1 MARKPGTTGGKVT
14 DEAGRPGAS
23 GIGRAAAEGAG
34 SGAKG
39 LGKSAAGAGRS
50 AASGSGPKLPP
61 NRAAQTKPAAPV
73 KPAGTAKLAA
83 VAKPAGTAKAAASP
97 PASRPVAAAAQ
108 PKSSGVKASVKA
120 SGKASVTTSIKAS
133 GGVGPVAGAGRPPV
147 GKVDRETFRLPA
159 PVQNLFWRG
168 GSAGGSG
175 VSVVRPEDLAVLR
188 IELAGMTISGG
199 AAPQLRRAGS
209 AAGRITLHFP
219 PQSIAEQS
227 FFEAEPPGYDEPA
240 DPYAH
245 LNPPKPPQPG
255 GSEAPTAPP
264 VRARIAGES
273 RIVFDVPAGFEAPWT
288 LEGVLDAVRR
298 LEPVVAPNAKAR
310 QLPPNRFRWESV
322 VVSGALK
329 ALNPRLKGRAA
340 SFTLRS
346 RQLALSEDTAS
357 LVGRRVEAV
366 GSFMR
371 PTKVGRVTIPT
382 LRLAAR
388 PANPSPGQTAIELP
402 FRLILSPHAG
412 ERFLHAAAPVAAP
425 SGRTELW
432 HSRLTGAKGTK
443 PRPIEPPNP
452 DPNRTVRAIWALTG
466 EGSDPDHPMSGTFP
480 TVNTLPAPLEAP
492 FRLPMNDF
500 DRAQIVHLSSNFSV
514 SNYRPEPVDASL
526 MMLSALGGWLDSRGA
541 WDPPGLSVEEW
552 AHRASMARDHYVRV
566 VYKGFLFPFGH
577 RVSLVKVTE
586 RKFHSPPGN
595 GTTGQP
601 QSGNAGNIAYLRQR
615 LFIVVRERERRFDEP
630 VHAALRNNAGTEYW
644 QRKMP
649 FASVRIL
656 TQQTP
661 NLDQPAA
668 TEVKAPAPESGYGQQ
683 MFWPAVGGKVFPF
696 QCVGIDLDG
705 NRVAFEMPM
714 IFLDNAKGCP
724 RKLVNNRLEPD
735 WAEAAKYAGQ
745 ARTAYQSRLDRRR
758 VAARKQRLALAQ
770 SARPGDTALE
780 AQTLQFSA
788 ETEANNPTLV
798 AVSEQLTRPLFFP
811 SIEQVEGQ
819 IGALSKLGGSP
830 DGSTLTWNAFYLR
843 HGFAGNKG
851 EVFANVG
858 GAAKLDFSAQGDRSG
873 GFVQPNLKPQA
884 LSRLAGPVMGDVAK
898 FVAGQTDPG
907 GGFPTSLSDLPLPLL
922 FGCIPLGAIIEA
934 VADLTNTPDQIP
946 KFASEAATG
955 LETLIGGLG
964 RLFGFLTDIA
974 AQPGQVG
981 EAATR
986 VFQATLDDLKAQGA
1000 AYAAAQ
1006 VAPVLAKIA
1015 DVRAALEQV
1024 GGKLEA
1030 LQSLAADAPPSP
1042 DLAALPAAASTARA
1056 RIAELRTLADAE
1068 VGGVSL
1074 PSGFRQ
1080 AILSAAQGADLF
1092 LADLAQLPALVAAGK
1107 ALFQALEAIVGDE
1120 TALSTLFEDPT
1131 EFGDRLGDVGA
1142 AVAAFRP
1149 PLEGLRLLDGAPK
1162 QAILQAVD
1170 AVGTA
1175 LDGAEAIVQLL
1186 ESLLGEELVIRF
1198 DWNPRI
1204 SSFWLPGA
1212 NKASDDPIFR
1222 ANDPKGFLVAVEA
1235 RVKKS
1240 GGSAPKIGVVCGL
1253 KHFDL
1258 VLVAPASFLELNFE
1272 KIEFTVDSAA
1282 KMDVDVLLSD
1292 IKFVGPLSFVE
1303 TLKDLIP
1310 LDGFSDPPYLDISPQ
1325 GIDAGFSVALPG
1337 ISIGVMSLQNLSLG
1351 AGFTVPFIGQ
1361 PLSVRFN
1368 FCTREQPF
1376 TLTVYM
1382 FGGGGFFGIT
1392 IDPSGVQI
1400 MEAAFEFGASISIDL
1415 GVASGGV
1422 SVMAGIYFRMEQ
1434 DECTLTG
1441 YFRLAGHVDVLG
1453 LITASLEL
1461 YLELRYETQSGKC
1474 VGRAE
1479 LTIEISLFIFS
1490 GSVTVSCERK
1500 FAGSNGD
1507 PSLRDMLGFK
1517 PALPLEAELALIDL
1531 ETDYA
1536 WREHAEAFA

>member
-1 MARKPGTTGGKVT
+1 MARKPGATGG
-14 DEAGRPGAS
+14 AGKGT
-23 GIGRAAAEGAG
+23 GAG
-34 SGAKG
+34 SSRPLPA
-39 LGKSAAGAGRS
+39 AAGKLISG
-50 AASGSGPKLPP
+50 AASASPSKTP
-61 NRAAQTKPAAPV
+61 AKPAPSAKATEV
-73 KPAGTAKLAA
+73 GTAKVA
-83 VAKPAGTAKAAASP
+83 VAAKPKAGAVKAGAKA
-97 PASRPVAAAAQ
+97 
-108 PKSSGVKASVKA
+108 
-120 SGKASVTTSIKAS
+120 
-133 GGVGPVAGAGRPPV
+133 GPVGAVGARPPV
-147 GKVDRETFRLPA
+147 STIDPGIFRLPA

-168 GSAGGSG
+168 GSASG
-175 VSVVRPEDLAVLR
+175 TGVAVVRPEDLAVLR
-188 IELAGMTISGG
+188 IELSGMTVSGG
-199 AAPQLRRAGS
+199 AAPKLRRSGTAP
-209 AAGRITLHFP
+209 GRIILHFP

-245 LNPPKPPQPG
+245 LNPPKPAPPG
-255 GSEAPTAPP
+255 GSEAPGAPP

-273 RIVFDVPAGFEAPWT
+273 RIVFEVPEGFEAPWT
-288 LEGVLDAVRR
+288 LQGVLGAVRA
-298 LEPVVAPNAKAR
+298 LEPVVAANAKAR

-329 ALNPRLKGRAA
+329 AMNPRLKGRAA

-357 LVGRRVEAV
+357 FVGRRVEEV

-371 PTKVGRVTIPT
+371 PSKLGKARIPSV
-382 LRLAAR
+382 RIAAR
-388 PANPSPGQTAIELP
+388 PANPAPGQTAIELP
-402 FRLILSPHAG
+402 FRLLLSPHAG

-432 HSRLTGAKGTK
+432 HSRLTGPRGTK

-452 DPNRTVRAIWALTG
+452 DGNRTVRAIWALTG
-466 EGSDPDHPMSGTFP
+466 EGSDPDHPMSGDFP
-480 TVNTLPAPLEAP
+480 TVDTLPEPLEAP
-492 FRLPMNDF
+492 FRLPLNDF
-500 DRAQIVHLSSNFSV
+500 DRAQIVHLSSNFSAP
-514 SNYRPEPVDASL
+514 NYQPEPVDANL

-586 RKFHSPPGN
+586 RKFHSPLGN
-595 GTTGQP
+595 GITGQP

-615 LFIVVRERERRFDEP
+615 LFIVVRERERRFDEA
-630 VHAALRNNAGTEYW
+630 VHATLRNNAGTEYW

-661 NLDQPAA
+661 NLDQPPA
-668 TEVKAPAPESGYGQQ
+668 TQVKSYGQQ

-724 RKLVNNRLEPD
+724 RLLQNKKLVPD
-735 WAEAAKYAGQ
+735 WANAAKYAGE
-745 ARTAYQSRLDRRR
+745 ARAEFQSRLDRRQ
-758 VAARKQRLALAQ
+758 VAARKQRLALAP

-780 AQTLQFSA
+780 ARTLQFSG
-788 ETEANNPTLV
+788 ETEANNLSL
-798 AVSEQLTRPLFFP
+798 AAASERLTRPLFFP
-811 SIEQVEGQ
+811 SLEQVEGQ

-830 DGSTLTWNAFYLR
+830 DGNVLKWNGFYLQ
-843 HGFAGNKG
+843 HGFTGNKG
-851 EVFANVG
+851 EVFADVSG
-858 GAAKLDFSAQGDRSG
+858 PAKLDFSAQGDRSG

-934 VADLTNTPDQIP
+934 VTDLTNTPDQIP

-964 RLFGFLTDIA
+964 RLYGFLADIV

-981 EAATR
+981 EAAAR
-986 VFQATLDDLKAQGA
+986 VFQATLDDLKAQAA
-1000 AYAAAQ
+1000 AYASAQ
-1006 VAPVLAKIA
+1006 VTPVLAKIA
-1015 DVRAALEQV
+1015 QVRAALEQV
-1024 GGKLEA
+1024 ADRLEA
-1030 LQSLAADAPPSP
+1030 LKSLAADAPASP
-1042 DLAALPAAASTARA
+1042 DLAALPGAASTARA
-1056 RIAELRTLADAE
+1056 RIAELKTLADAE

-1080 AILSAAQGADLF
+1080 AILSAAQGMDLF

-1120 TALSTLFEDPT
+1120 TALSTLFENPSA
-1131 EFGDRLGDVGA
+1131 FGDRLGDVA
-1142 AVAAFRP
+1142 TAVAAFRP
-1149 PLEGLRLLDGAPK
+1149 PLQGMRLLDGAPS

-1175 LDGAEAIVQLL
+1175 LDGAAAILDLL

-1235 RVKKS
+1235 RVKKT
-1240 GGSAPKIGVVCGL
+1240 GGSAPKVGVVCGL

-1272 KIEFTVDSAA
+1272 KIEFTVDSSA

-1337 ISIGVMSLQNLSLG
+1337 ISIGVLSLQNLSLG

-1422 SVMAGIYFRMEQ
+1422 SVMAGFYFRMEQ

-1507 PSLRDMLGFK
+1507 PSLRDMLGFQ
-1517 PALPLEAELALIDL
+1517 PALSLEAELAAINAD
-1531 ETDYA
+1531 TDYA
-1536 WREHAEAFA
+1536 WREHVEAFA